1 MNKTEFITVDG
12 EHWYPSPSQE
22 GVYYPSVT
30 TILQNFP
37 KGVGFDK
44 YLASQESYD
53 ASREIL
59 NRAGQRG
66 TNVHDATE
74 LLEKGI
80 ALSKESYTLEEWQML
95 IGFCKWYEK
104 TCPEIVAIEEAI
116 CSDTLHTG
124 GKIDRVYMIDGVRT
138 LLDLK
143 TSGKI
148 YENYWLQVG
157 EYARLW
163 NEKHPDQ
170 LIEQTAILRL
180 SDGKADGYEIKF
192 HDFGQILEDAMTFD
206 SLQQLWFYLNRNKTG
221 PKIIE
226 VPTELKL
233 DLQKVKEPKKKKRTR
248 KAKK

>member
-1 MNKTEFITVDG
+1 MKETEFITVDN
-12 EHWYPSPSQE
+12 EHWYPSPSRE

-44 YLASQESYD
+44 YLASQESYED
-53 ASREIL
+53 SRDIL
-59 NRAGQRG
+59 KRAGQRG
-66 TNVHDATE
+66 TNVHDGTE

-80 ALSKESYTLEEWQML
+80 KLSKESYTLEEWQML
-95 IGFCKWYEK
+95 IGFCNWYGK
-104 TCPEIVAIEEAI
+104 TCPEIVAIEEPI
-116 CSDTLHTG
+116 CSDTLRTG

-138 LLDLK
+138 LLDIK

-157 EYARLW
+157 EYMRLW

-180 SDGKADGYEIKF
+180 ADGKADGYEIKY
-192 HDFGQILEDAMTFD
+192 HDFGQAIEDAMVFD
-206 SLQQLWFYLNRNKTG
+206 AMQVLWFYLNRNKTG

-233 DLQKVKEPKKKKRTR
+233 EIGAVKPKKVRKPRKK
-248 KAKK
+248 K